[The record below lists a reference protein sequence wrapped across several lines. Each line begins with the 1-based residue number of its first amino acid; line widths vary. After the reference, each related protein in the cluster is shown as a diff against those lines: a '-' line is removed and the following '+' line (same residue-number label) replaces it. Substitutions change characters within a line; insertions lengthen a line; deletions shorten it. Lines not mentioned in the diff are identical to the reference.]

1 MTSIGIYLWVII
13 WRGGIK
19 PYLFGSIKDT
29 FQSDIMIHGSKEKKL
44 LMGALYNWNHY
55 PFGSIIVHNDK
66 HTLYREEV
74 NQAMVY
80 CLSENG
86 LSQATLNN
94 DDQNKG

>member
-1 MTSIGIYLWVII
+1 M
-13 WRGGIK
+13 
-19 PYLFGSIKDT
+19 GS
-29 FQSDIMIHGSKEKKL
+29 
-44 LMGALYNWNHY
+44 LYNWNYH